1 MPALG
6 DVLSSPT
13 VNGALCSV
21 LGHDYALHAHRAL
34 HRADRPEEQGFH
46 KVRTTSPT
54 APTTATSTPPR
65 RTLHQDGQE
74 GHGPHRH
81 HRPRW
86 AMIMYYPAGCT
97 LEMAPTV
104 NTSRPTCSARGLS
117 LDRSIVL
124 QAILPGGQYFSVD
137 NSRWGQVAETYG
149 HSIGLSEFKLTTPL
163 RQGTAVL
170 LHFDMFHR
178 GTKRLEE
185 DLDHPHRP
193 MIKFQFFRTSEPTE
207 PTWATTELTEDPFE
221 YTGQAPYKQAI
232 WEDIYREYI
241 NGLSPACLSDADRC
255 HQTGWAGR
263 RARQTPMKAST
274 LVSSVRPCAM
284 RPSPGSS

>member
-1 MPALG
+1 M
-6 DVLSSPT
+6 
-13 VNGALCSV
+13 
-21 LGHDYALHAHRAL
+21 
-34 HRADRPEEQGFH
+34 
-46 KVRTTSPT
+46 
-54 APTTATSTPPR
+54 
-65 RTLHQDGQE
+65 
-74 GHGPHRH
+74 
-81 HRPRW
+81 
-86 AMIMYYPAGCT
+86 
-97 LEMAPTV
+97 
-104 NTSRPTCSARGLS
+104 
-117 LDRSIVL
+117 L

-241 NGLSPACLSDADRC
+241 NGLSPACLTRTVAIRLD
-255 HQTGWAGR
+255 GR
-263 RARQTPMKAST
+263 AEEQGKLR
-274 LVSSVRPCAM
+274 
-284 RPSPGSS
+284 